1 MENNVQEVRSS
12 EQLRRGARELMH
24 RQVGLARIL
33 LAHVVAEPKIERA
46 GRKAQHLE
54 AEKREKI

>member
-1 MENNVQEVRSS
+1 MENNVVQVQHS
-12 EQLRRGARELMH
+12 EQLRRGARELVH
-24 RQVGLARIL
+24 RQVDLARIL
-33 LAHVVAEPKIERA
+33 LAHVAAEPKIERA